1 MNPSMDWRID
11 HAIAKSRTVASAF
24 RSSEFLSGI
33 SGPLLKVVDDM
44 LEWFFDHKEHMSHD
58 TQVAYLVKVA
68 KIQADIE
75 FYQGI
80 AEGLWEEGGRYA

>member
-44 LEWFFDHKEHMSHD
+44 LEWFFDRKEYMSHD
-58 TQVAYLVKVA
+58 AQVAYLVKVA

-75 FYQGI
+75 FYQEI
-80 AEGLWEEGGRYA
+80 AEGLWEEGDRYA

>member
-1 MNPSMDWRID
+1 MNPSMDWCIN
-11 HAIAKSRTVASAF
+11 HAIAKSRIVASVF

-33 SGPLLKVVDDM
+33 TGPLLQTVDDL
-44 LEWFFDHKEHMSHD
+44 LEWFSYHKEYMSYD
-58 TQVAYLVKVA
+58 AQVSYLVKVA

-80 AEGLWEEGGRYA
+80 NKSLLEEINNA

>member
-33 SGPLLKVVDDM
+33 SGQLLKVVDDM
-44 LEWFFDHKEHMSHD
+44 LEWFFDHKEHMSHGA
-58 TQVAYLVKVA
+58 QVAYLVKVA

-80 AEGLWEEGGRYA
+80 AKGLWEEEGRYA

>member
-1 MNPSMDWRID
+1 MNPSMDWRIS
-11 HAIAKSRTVASAF
+11 HAIAKSRIVASVF
-24 RSSEFLSGI
+24 QSSKFLSDI
-33 SGPLLKVVDDM
+33 SCSLLKTVDDM

-58 TQVAYLVKVA
+58 AQVAYLFKVA

-80 AEGLWEEGGRYA
+80 NKSLWEEDYI

>member
-1 MNPSMDWRID
+1 MNPSMDWRIN
-11 HAIAKSRTVASAF
+11 HAITKSRILTGVL

-33 SGPLLKVVDDM
+33 TGPLIKVVDDM
-44 LEWFFDHKEHMSHD
+44 LEWFSGNKEHMSYD
-58 TQVAYLVKVA
+58 EQYAYLIKVK

-80 AEGLWEEGGRYA
+80 NKNLWEEESNG